1 MKEDP
6 VQKCRLVYTQNV
18 QMFLSE
24 SFIIMLVLSVVKEDL
39 KQRGRWSEHTKC
51 ANVSLWRLH
60 SYDGSV
66 SIFATH
72 SFCNDLRMQPCWF
85 ALYQRF
91 LEGHVWCLLLSGI
104 AGLSFDSP
112 FLSTRLF
119 FLPSPLGLA
128 LSILSFSMVHSPIL
142 VSFFSRIFIFHRELG
157 FIFWLLFMMS
167 RHRLPQTQND
177 NTHGCVFVIL
187 KMSVF
192 NKLEHQ
198 STKKTECFDI
208 P

>member
-1 MKEDP
+1 
-6 VQKCRLVYTQNV
+6 
-18 QMFLSE
+18 MFPSE
-24 SFIIMLVLSVVKEDL
+24 GFTVTMVLSVSLQHTAFAMTSGCSHVGSLFTNDSL
-39 KQRGRWSEHTKC
+39 K
-51 ANVSLWRLH
+51 A
-60 SYDGSV
+60 
-66 SIFATH
+66 
-72 SFCNDLRMQPCWF
+72 
-85 ALYQRF
+85 
-91 LEGHVWCLLLSGI
+91 GHVWCLLSGI

-119 FLPSPLGLA
+119 FLPSPLA

-192 NKLEHQ
+192 NKLEHR
-198 STKKTECFDI
+198 STKKTVNVLIFHNYW
-208 P
+208 